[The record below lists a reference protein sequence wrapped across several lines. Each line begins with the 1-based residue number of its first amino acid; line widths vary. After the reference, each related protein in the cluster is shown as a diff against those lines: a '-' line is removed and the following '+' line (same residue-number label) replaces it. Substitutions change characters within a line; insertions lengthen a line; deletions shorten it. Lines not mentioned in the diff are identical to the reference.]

1 MRHWTTATLKTGL
14 QYDAWADG
22 LNASHLSWSLGPPE
36 ITVSGRYHAEF
47 SSRSDTDFSVVNC
60 ACDPC
65 HGTRGSREIGQND
78 DAFYGVLVLRSGHE
92 EVLHSGDAVT
102 LGAGDMMIWDAS
114 RPCRFR
120 AHTAISK
127 TTLFVSRSRLRALG
141 GSDRLNTGL
150 INVSAG
156 WGRLLRDRVLALE
169 QVIGSLDNSTFAR
182 LADSLIGEVALLAQP
197 QRHVAKRPRRIL
209 LDRID
214 RAMDARLADPDF
226 GPPELAASVG
236 ISVSY
241 LHHLFRDETETVRS
255 RILRKRLDAVAQMLQ
270 APASARGSLTQ
281 IAFAHGFS
289 SAAHFSRSFKLRFG
303 CSPRAFRE
311 DHRNIL

>member
-1 MRHWTTATLKTGL
+1 M

-22 LNASHLSWSLGPPE
+22 LNASHLSWSLGIHEPRF
-36 ITVSGRYHAEF
+36 SDGYHAEF
-47 SSRSDTDFSVVNC
+47 SSRSDTEFSVVNC

-65 HGTRGSREIGQND
+65 YGTRGRREIGRND
-78 DAFYGVLVLRSGHE
+78 DAYYGVLALRSGRE
-92 EVLHSGDAVT
+92 EVLHSEDAVT
-102 LGAGDMMIWDAS
+102 LGAGDMMVWDAS

-120 AHTAISK
+120 AQTAICK
-127 TTLFVSRSRLRALG
+127 TTLFVSRSRLRALS
-141 GSDRLNTGL
+141 GSDMLNTGL

-169 QVIGSLDNSTFAR
+169 QVVGSLDNPAFAR
-182 LADSLIGEVALLAQP
+182 LADSLVGEVALLAQP
-197 QRHVAKRPRRIL
+197 QRQVAKQPRRIL

-214 RAMDARLADPDF
+214 RAMDARLADPDLS
-226 GPPELAASVG
+226 PSELAASVG

-255 RILRKRLDAVAQMLQ
+255 CLLRKRLDAVAQVLK
-270 APASARGSLTQ
+270 APASARESLTQ

-311 DHRNIL
+311 DHGNILKCT